1 MKNKNILIIIFFL
14 FLNICFSCNFFNKPK
29 IIVYFSSNK
38 YISIE
43 NKIINYINNAKKE
56 ILVVAYTLSSKKII
70 NALNNIYKKGV
81 KVKILLD
88 GKNIRNK
95 LYVLNKIMNLNI
107 PIKINFNYNI
117 MHNKFLVIDGKSVET
132 GSYNYTFSANSLN
145 AENIIYLND
154 MPNIANKYKREFL
167 KLWNTSI
174 YLKKIF

>member
-14 FLNICFSCNFFNKPK
+14 FLNICFSYNLFNKPK
-29 IIVYFSSNK
+29 IMVYFSSNK
-38 YISIE
+38 NIRIE

-88 GKNIRNK
+88 GKNIKNK

-145 AENIIYLND
+145 AENIIYLNG
-154 MPNIANKYKREFL
+154 MPNIANKYKKEFL